1 MKTRTL
7 SGNGTSRCCHF
18 SIMPSHYAGKM
29 RFRCL
34 RMKLASAIWRLG
46 QRIENLSSSA
56 RVVHITAKK
65 KAKKTTTNKQTK
77 AGNFTLLIG
86 RKRPGNVQNTKI
98 ARAKRVKLVLFI
110 LKYANL

>member
-1 MKTRTL
+1 MTTRT
-7 SGNGTSRCCHF
+7 SSVYGTSRSCYHF
-18 SIMPSHYAGKM
+18 SIMRSHYAWKM

-56 RVVHITAKK
+56 CVVHITAKK
-65 KAKKTTTNKQTK
+65 TNKQTN